1 MAKFEMPKLKNPFAG
16 KRAVKPT
23 AEKAETSSE
32 EAAAGISVRQILG
45 STLLFRST
53 VGALVLMAA
62 VQWALIF
69 FNYWR

>member
-1 MAKFEMPKLKNPFAG
+1 MAKFEMPKLKSPFAG

-23 AEKAETSSE
+23 AEVAETPPENGSG
-32 EAAAGISVRQILG
+32 GISMRQILG

>member
-1 MAKFEMPKLKNPFAG
+1 MAKFEMPKLKSPFAG
-16 KRAVKPT
+16 KRAVKP
-23 AEKAETSSE
+23 KAEVAEAPSE
-32 EAAAGISVRQILG
+32 GASGGISMRQILG